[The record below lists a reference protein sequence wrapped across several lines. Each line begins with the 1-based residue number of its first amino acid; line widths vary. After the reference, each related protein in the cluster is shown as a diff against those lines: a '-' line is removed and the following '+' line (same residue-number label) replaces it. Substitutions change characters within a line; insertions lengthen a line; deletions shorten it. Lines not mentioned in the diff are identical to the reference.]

1 MTNLAKK
8 QPAQV
13 KHVPQRTCV
22 VCRQVKEKRALI
34 RLVNTPES
42 RVEIDVAGKKKGR
55 GAYLCRDWACWENG
69 LKGKQLEHALGKH
82 IATENREQLVLGAR
96 GLLKGARQ

>member
-34 RLVNTPES
+34 RLVCTPES
-42 RVEIDVAGKKKGR
+42 QVEIDIAGKKKGR
-55 GAYLCRDWACWENG
+55 GAYLCRDWACWESG
-69 LKGKQLEHALGKH
+69 LKGKQLEHALRKH
-82 IATENREQLVLGAR
+82 IAMENREQLVTCAR
-96 GLLKGARQ
+96 DLLKGASQ

>member
-8 QPAQV
+8 QPSQI
-13 KHVPQRTCV
+13 KHVAQRTCV

-34 RLVNTPES
+34 RLVRTPES
-42 RVEIDVAGKKKGR
+42 NVEIDIAGKKKGR

-69 LKGKQLEHALGKH
+69 LKGKQLEHALRKH
-82 IATENREQLVLGAR
+82 IDTENREQLVTCAR
-96 GLLKGARQ
+96 DLLKGASQ